1 MLSVPTWALF
11 MFVGTCLF
19 AYYQINAGDLPSGIK
34 SDEIF
39 PYFIA
44 TEMPIGITGLI
55 ISALIAGAISS
66 LDADVNC
73 ISAVVVEDYYTRFR
87 PKATDKQKITC
98 RTHICNCNRHRSY
111 PNCIIICSLGE
122 VKAF

>member
-87 PKATDKQKITC
+87 PKATDKQKLLVGRISV
-98 RTHICNCNRHRSY
+98 IAIGIGAILIALLY
-111 PNCIIICSLGE
+111 GSLGR
-122 VKAF
+122 

>member
-87 PKATDKQKITC
+87 PKATDKQ
-98 RTHICNCNRHRSY
+98 NYLSDAY
-111 PNCIIICSLGE
+111 L
-122 VKAF
+122 